1 MNINVSA
8 NESAHHAALA
18 SQLPHDTDLK
28 AAPLGGLLKRAM
40 DVSIASL
47 ALIWFSPLFLLV
59 ALLIKLTDKGPILYR
74 HMRVGHGAQL
84 FPCLKFRTMVL
95 NSDEVLRRHLAAH
108 PEAAR
113 EWAATR
119 KLKDDPRITSVGAVL
134 RKLSLDELPQLINI
148 VRGEMSIVGPRPVVL
163 DELALYGQDVGYYLR
178 SRPGLTGAWQIN
190 GRNDVSYGERVAF
203 DRDYVE
209 HWSLWTDV
217 VIMAKTVPAVIVAKG
232 TY

>member
-8 NESAHHAALA
+8 NESANHAALA
-18 SQLPHDTDLK
+18 SQLPLDTDVQV
-28 AAPLGGLLKRAM
+28 APLGGLLKRAL

-59 ALLIKLTDKGPILYR
+59 ALLIKLTDRGPVLYR
-74 HMRVGHGAQL
+74 HMRVGHGGQL
-84 FPCLKFRTMVL
+84 FPCLKFRTMVV
-95 NSDEVLRRHLAAH
+95 NSDEVLRRHLQTS
-108 PEAAR
+108 PDAAR

-134 RKLSLDELPQLINI
+134 RRLSLDELPQLINI
-148 VRGEMSIVGPRPVVL
+148 LRGQMSIVGPRPVVF
-163 DELALYGQDVGYYLR
+163 DELALYGQDAGYYLR

-209 HWSLWTDV
+209 HWSLWTDL
-217 VIMAKTVPAVIVAKG
+217 VIIAKTVPAVVVAKG